1 MSDKWKICLTYATL
15 YFMTNEEKANYWI
28 NLSSSDFVAA
38 ETLVKNGHNLH
49 AGFMCHQAVEKMFK
63 GYYAK
68 VKNDTP
74 PFKHD
79 LDYLAQQSGLYG
91 LLSEEQ
97 ISFIEILN
105 PLNIEARY
113 PDYKNK
119 IAKFLT
125 KEKIQSIFNK
135 TKELLQWTKQKM

>member
-1 MSDKWKICLTYATL
+1 
-15 YFMTNEEKANYWI
+15 MTNEEKVNYWI
-28 NLSSSDFVAA
+28 DLSNNDFLVA
-38 ETLVKNGHNLH
+38 ETLLRNQHNLYV
-49 AGFMCHQAVEKMFK
+49 GFMCHQAVEKIFK

-68 VKNDTP
+68 LKNNTP

-79 LDYLAQQSGLYG
+79 LEYLAQQSALYS

-97 ISFIEILN
+97 VSFLEILN

-119 IAKFLT
+119 ISEYLT
-125 KEKIQSIFNK
+125 NERTQNIFEK
-135 TKELLQWTKQKM
+135 TKELLLWIKEKI

>member
-1 MSDKWKICLTYATL
+1 
-15 YFMTNEEKANYWI
+15 MTNEEKVRYWV
-28 NLSSSDFVAA
+28 NLSNSDFVAA
-38 ETLVKNGHNLH
+38 ETLIKNGHNLH
-49 AGFMCHQAVEKMFK
+49 AGFMCHQAVEKIFK

-79 LDYLAQQSGLYG
+79 LDYLAQQSGLYS
-91 LLSEEQ
+91 LLNQEQ
-97 ISFIEILN
+97 ISFVDILN
-105 PLNIEARY
+105 PLNIQARY

-119 IAKFLT
+119 ITQYLT
-125 KEKIQSIFNK
+125 NERIQNIFEK

>member
-1 MSDKWKICLTYATL
+1 V
-15 YFMTNEEKANYWI
+15 TNDEKVSYWI
-28 NLSSSDFVAA
+28 DLSNNDFIVA
-38 ETLVKNGHNLH
+38 ETLLKNQHNLYV
-49 AGFMCHQAVEKMFK
+49 GFMCHQAVEKIFK

-68 VKNDTP
+68 VKNNTP

-79 LDYLAQQSGLYG
+79 LEYLAQQSALYS

-97 ISFIEILN
+97 VSFLEILN

-119 IAKFLT
+119 ISEYLT
-125 KEKIQSIFNK
+125 DERTQNIFEK
-135 TKELLQWTKQKM
+135 TKELLLWTKEKI

>member
-1 MSDKWKICLTYATL
+1 
-15 YFMTNEEKANYWI
+15 MTIEEKINYWI
-28 NLSSSDFVAA
+28 NLSNNDFAVA
-38 ETLVKNGHNLH
+38 ETLIRNGHNLY
-49 AGFMCHQAVEKMFK
+49 AGFMCHQAVEKIFK

-68 VKNDTP
+68 VKNSTP

-79 LDYLAQQSGLYG
+79 LEYLAQQSGLYD

-97 ISFIEILN
+97 ILFLEILN

-119 IAKFLT
+119 ITQYMTNERTQNIFEKTKGLLLWT
-125 KEKIQSIFNK
+125 KEKI
-135 TKELLQWTKQKM
+135 

>member
-1 MSDKWKICLTYATL
+1 MAHVKLL
-15 YFMTNEEKANYWI
+15 FMTIEEKIIYWI
-28 NLSSSDFVAA
+28 SLSDNDFIVA
-38 ETLVKNGHNLH
+38 ETLILNRHNLH
-49 AGFMCHQAVEKMFK
+49 AGYMCHQAVEKIFK

-68 VKNDTP
+68 AKNDTP

-79 LDYLAQQSGLYG
+79 LDYLAQQSGLYN
-91 LLSEEQ
+91 LLNKEQ

-119 IAKFLT
+119 ITQYLT
-125 KEKIQSIFNK
+125 DEKIQFILEK
-135 TKELLQWTKQKM
+135 TKELLQWIKQMM

>member
-1 MSDKWKICLTYATL
+1 
-15 YFMTNEEKANYWI
+15 MTNDEKVSYWI
-28 NLSSSDFVAA
+28 DLSNNDFIVA
-38 ETLVKNGHNLH
+38 ETLLKNQHNLYV
-49 AGFMCHQAVEKMFK
+49 GFMCHQAVEKIFK

-68 VKNDTP
+68 VKNNTP

-79 LDYLAQQSGLYG
+79 LEYLAQQSALYS

-97 ISFIEILN
+97 VSFLEILN

-119 IAKFLT
+119 ISEYLT
-125 KEKIQSIFNK
+125 DERTQNIFEK
-135 TKELLQWTKQKM
+135 TKELLLWIKEKI